1 MSQMRERGERKEEEG
16 DEKVEK
22 GRDNDFLG
30 TCRSEL
36 SSCRHSVL
44 LFHAG
49 IILDSDGNYAMVI
62 TARAAFCST
71 MVSGCLCVC
80 GKRC

>member
-1 MSQMRERGERKEEEG
+1 MSQMRERWERKEEEG

-49 IILDSDGNYAMVI
+49 IILDSDGNYN
-62 TARAAFCST
+62 C
-71 MVSGCLCVC
+71 
-80 GKRC
+80 